1 MFRTLRFL
9 VTSLLLSLTR
19 EGFWIQLIPRKV
31 QEIVPIPHFNIFPY
45 VFII

>member
-1 MFRTLRFL
+1 MFCTLRFL
-9 VTSLLLSLTR
+9 VTLLLSLTG

-31 QEIVPIPHFNIFPY
+31 QNIFPIPHFNIFPY

>member
-9 VTSLLLSLTR
+9 VTSLLLSLIR

-31 QEIVPIPHFNIFPY
+31 QNIVPIPHFNIFPY